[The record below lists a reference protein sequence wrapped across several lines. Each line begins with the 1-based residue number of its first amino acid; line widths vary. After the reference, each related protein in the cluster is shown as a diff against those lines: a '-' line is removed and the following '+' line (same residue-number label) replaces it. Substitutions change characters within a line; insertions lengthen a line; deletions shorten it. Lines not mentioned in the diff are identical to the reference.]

1 MPAVCFEYDGTSDKT
16 YAILYQDYA
25 TRAATNPLKYR
36 IMAALL
42 FVGLPGGTFKE
53 PVTRPMQ
60 FYARL
65 CSENGYEY
73 TDRSRWQCFKCGFRG
88 RICDDWAQD
97 RQAGSKDEPVL
108 LSLGPPLGLLVT
120 VSSLRSYLS
129 ILSPVR
135 TRRAV

>member
-1 MPAVCFEYDGTSDKT
+1 MPAVFFEYDGTSDKT

-42 FVGLPGGTFKE
+42 FVGLPGGTFNE
-53 PVTRPMQ
+53 PETRPMQ

-65 CSENGYEY
+65 FSENGYEY
-73 TDRSRWQCFKCGFRG
+73 TASSAASGG
-88 RICDDWAQD
+88 ASVTTGHRID
-97 RQAGSKDEPVL
+97 RQEARTNRCCFPW
-108 LSLGPPLGLLVT
+108 GPPLGLLVT